1 MNPQKQSL
9 LPPQG
14 NAVANL
20 ATFAKKISSFMT
32 RSLWKGPFVNPT
44 ILTAKTNAV
53 WYRHS
58 SILPQFVHKKFKIH
72 NGKSFIEIE
81 IQESMIGHK
90 FGEFA
95 LTRKRPTHKKKEK
108 KR

>member
-1 MNPQKQSL
+1 
-9 LPPQG
+9 
-14 NAVANL
+14 
-20 ATFAKKISSFMT
+20 MT

-44 ILTAKTNAV
+44 ILSSNKNYV
-53 WYRHS
+53 WSRHS
-58 SILPQFVHKKFKIH
+58 SILPQFVNKKFKIH

-95 LTRKRPTHKKKEK
+95 LTRKRPIHKKKEK

>member
-1 MNPQKQSL
+1 
-9 LPPQG
+9 
-14 NAVANL
+14 
-20 ATFAKKISSFMT
+20 MT
-32 RSLWKGPFVNPT
+32 RSLFKGPFVDGT
-44 ILTAKTNAV
+44 LLSSKKKFI
-53 WYRHS
+53 WSRQS